1 MYVID
6 KVDLFKLQ
14 YYTMY
19 KLSIPVPVFWLMV
32 LLNESRLLANRAAV

>member
-19 KLSIPVPVFWLMV
+19 KLSIPVPVF
-32 LLNESRLLANRAAV
+32 LADGSLE